1 MKYNVAGLLTR
12 RGHMAGKVR
21 ADAKKDK
28 ILKVSFIIYIVSVA
42 IFLVMLC
49 ESVIDAGGI
58 FRISLRSADF
68 MANCLRIVAD
78 IMILAG
84 FWKTRRTP
92 LLMWGFLLNIVPQAF
107 DLLIHFN
114 AMKKSM
120 IPSIAFVATVFL
132 IVFYTNLTRI
142 VVTQTAKEDVFLLT
156 KTSAL
161 VCIFFW
167 VISDIVNLIDTGFEG
182 AFTVF
187 FLFIEIVQMTTL
199 GIWSQLFTEKLRPN
213 TDTQSN

>member
-1 MKYNVAGLLTR
+1 
-12 RGHMAGKVR
+12 MAGKAR
-21 ADAKKDK
+21 IDAKKDK
-28 ILKVSFIIYIVSVA
+28 LLKVSFIVYIVSVA

-49 ESVIDAGGI
+49 ESVIDAGGV
-58 FRISLRSADF
+58 FRISLKSADF

-78 IMILAG
+78 ILILAG
-84 FWKTRRTP
+84 FWKTCRTP

-120 IPSIAFVATVFL
+120 IPALAFVATVFL

-142 VVTQTAKEDVFLLT
+142 VVTQTAKEDVFLIT
-156 KTSAL
+156 KVSVL

-167 VISDIVNLIDTGFEG
+167 VISDIANLEATGFEG

-187 FLFIEIVQMTTL
+187 FLFIEVVQMVSL
-199 GIWSQLFTEKLRPN
+199 GIWSQLFTDKLKPK
-213 TDTQSN
+213 TGTEIS

>member
-1 MKYNVAGLLTR
+1 MRDNPKRDKLLR
-12 RGHMAGKVR
+12 
-21 ADAKKDK
+21 
-28 ILKVSFIIYIVSVA
+28 VSFILYIVTVA
-42 IFLVMLC
+42 VFLVMLC
-49 ESVIDAGGI
+49 ESVIDAGGV
-58 FRISLRSADF
+58 FRISLKSADF
-68 MANCLRIVAD
+68 MANCLRVPAD

-120 IPSIAFVATVFL
+120 IPALAFVATVFL

-142 VVTQTAKEDVFLLT
+142 VVTATTKEDVFLIT

-167 VISDIVNLIDTGFEG
+167 VISDIANLAATGFEG

-187 FLFIEIVQMTTL
+187 FLFIEIVQMVTL
-199 GIWSQLFTEKLRPN
+199 GIWSQLFTDLIRPGN
-213 TDTQSN
+213 SES